1 MTCQTLTLVTETL
14 RGVHTERNECA
25 QCDNRGMTRNAKEHH
40 CHAVRSPLALPYRAL
55 HCHADHN
62 LVILNEVKNLVAP
75 SRSETTLHHNDREG
89 MIMLINKMTQ
99 PSVGA
104 DLSRTPPIYRPSMDS
119 RMSTLNSQYA
129 QTRTSNLP
137 VPSSSFI
144 SSGSLNN
151 VSYF

>member
-1 MTCQTLTLVTETL
+1 MLSAAKHLCADRDRPFAEFTLSVTNVL
-14 RGVHTERNECA
+14 RVTIGEMPH
-25 QCDNRGMTRNAKEHH
+25 DSKGHH
-40 CHAVRSPLALPYRAL
+40 CHAEHNP
-55 HCHADHN
+55 CHSEHN
-62 LVILNEVKNLVAP
+62 FVILNEVKNLVAP

-129 QTRTSNLP
+129 QSRTSNLP

-144 SSGSLNN
+144 SPGSLNN

>member
-1 MTCQTLTLVTETL
+1 MTCQTLPLATETL
-14 RGVHTERNECA
+14 RCA
-25 QCDNRGMTRNAKEHH
+25 QGDNRGMTRNAKEH
-40 CHAVRSPLALPYRAL
+40 

-129 QTRTSNLP
+129 QSRTSNLP